1 MSANRRRAIST
12 TPWISSWISG
22 LLLVI
27 PMAVLSGAMGSAPA
41 SAQAASGSSQHLKAK
56 KTPGR
61 YRETGQYRGS
71 KAEESLRAHR
81 RGNANRHLVS
91 PLGSATNVNPN
102 LYLELGYQAGHPTV
116 YTAPPE
122 YRQQHRQQHRQH
134 RGDRR
139 GHGYRRPYVVYIN
152 EDSIEPPIYGE
163 PDYGESDYGES
174 HGDLDFDDGYAG
186 PQPIYIVNQQPAPQ
200 VIHVPAPAPQPLP
213 TVERSYEPPP
223 QTREPSRPRS
233 TEPQEVS
240 IRVEPADAEIYL
252 DDELLGTGATVMSS
266 LSSLAPGIYV
276 LEISQP
282 DFSPQRLVFG
292 VSTDPV
298 AIFIDL
304 TADRPSRRARVK

>member
-1 MSANRRRAIST
+1 MIANHRRANRST
-12 TPWISSWISG
+12 LRVSSWISG

-27 PMAVLSGAMGSAPA
+27 PMSVVSVGMGAAPA
-41 SAQAASGSSQHLKAK
+41 SAQASSGKSEHLKST

-61 YRETGQYRGS
+61 YRETGRYRGS
-71 KAEESLRAHR
+71 KAQESLRAHR
-81 RGNANRHLVS
+81 QRHANRHLVS
-91 PLGSATNVNPN
+91 PLGSATNVNPDI
-102 LYLELGYQAGHPTV
+102 YLELGYSNGHPTV

-122 YRQQHRQQHRQH
+122 YRHR
-134 RGDRR
+134 RGPYR
-139 GHGYRRPYVVYIN
+139 GHGYRQPYVVYIN

-163 PDYGESDYGES
+163 PYDDSDLE
-174 HGDLDFDDGYAG
+174 DRYAE

-200 VIHVPAPAPQPLP
+200 VIQVPAPAPQASPAP
-213 TVERSYEPPP
+213 EPSYEPPP

-233 TEPQEVS
+233 TEPQEIS

-252 DDELLGTGATVMSS
+252 DDELIGTGVTVESS

-276 LEISQP
+276 LEISHP

-292 VSTDPV
+292 VSSDPV
-298 AIFIDL
+298 SITIDL

>member
-1 MSANRRRAIST
+1 MIANHRRANRST
-12 TPWISSWISG
+12 LRLSSWVSG

-27 PMAVLSGAMGSAPA
+27 PMSVAPAGLGAAPA
-41 SAQAASGSSQHLKAK
+41 SAQASSGQSQHLKST

-61 YRETGQYRGS
+61 YRETGRYRGS

-81 RGNANRHLVS
+81 QRHANRQLVS
-91 PLGSATNVNPN
+91 PLGSATNVNPDI
-102 LYLELGYQAGHPTV
+102 YLELGYSNGHPTV
-116 YTAPPE
+116 YTAPQE
-122 YRQQHRQQHRQH
+122 YRHR
-134 RGDRR
+134 RGHR
-139 GHGYRRPYVVYIN
+139 GHGYRQPYVVYIN

-163 PDYGESDYGES
+163 PY
-174 HGDLDFDDGYAG
+174 DDPELVDRYAE

-200 VIHVPAPAPQPLP
+200 VIQVPAPAPVSQPLP
-213 TVERSYEPPP
+213 TAEPRYEPAP
-223 QTREPSRPRS
+223 QTREPSRPPS

-252 DDELLGTGATVMSS
+252 DDELLGTGATVASS

-276 LEISQP
+276 LEISHP

-298 AIFIDL
+298 SITIDL
-304 TADRPSRRARVK
+304 TANRPSRRARVK